1 MESLSKKESKFFSVT
16 DSSKDITIKKIS
28 RQKFE
33 FACHTSLKFLPE
45 NCQNA
50 NQNAKNLSSV
60 APVGSKIAPIML
72 EIKFYI
78 I

>member
-1 MESLSKKESKFFSVT
+1 MENGSFDRIVDLLT
-16 DSSKDITIKKIS
+16 TMDITIKKSS

-33 FACHTSLKFLPE
+33 FAWEPSWTFLPE
-45 NCQNA
+45 NCQNG
-50 NQNAKNLSSV
+50 NQNAKNLGFV